1 MSDEDRLKAD
11 WAEVLMT
18 KGGRRI
24 VIRLLAATNLLA
36 TCHVPGDTHGTAFL
50 GLAHGQAHFMGRG
63 LKGSQER
70 RVYLDALG
78 KVEGVTIGRF
88 GLSV

>member
-50 GLAHGQAHFMGRG
+50 EGRRSVGLDLMNAINA
-63 LKGSQER
+63 
-70 RVYLDALG
+70 ALPG
-78 KVEGVTIGRF
+78 EFPRLLADWEKETATNAD
-88 GLSV
+88 